1 MDIFSRLHSHWSS
14 VKPAQLSSA
23 SQTQSH
29 VIELHNVIKSYETPA
44 GAYVALKNASLTVNA
59 GEFVAVIGKSGSG
72 KSTLINMVTGIDRP
86 TLGEIYV
93 AGAPVHRLDEGQM
106 AVWRGQQLGI
116 IFQFFQLLP
125 TLTLL
130 ENVILP
136 MEFARRYSA
145 KERKARAFDLLH
157 MVGVADHAGKYP
169 SAVSGGQ
176 QQRVAIARALAN
188 DPAVLVA
195 DEPTGNLDTRTADA
209 IFRIFEN
216 FAQQGRT
223 ILMVTHDNELASR
236 ASRVILLADGEIAET
251 SVAHALPALDQ
262 KQLIELSGRLDP
274 VRYPPGAL
282 IFRQGDPADKF
293 FIIVKGEVEVVLEHA
308 SGAVVVSGKMG
319 QGQYFGE
326 VGLLTN
332 SPRSATI
339 RVTET
344 GEAMLMALDRQMFQQ
359 LMVDSA
365 VTHQEIATMMRQRV
379 TVNQLMR
386 ALAPPEPNRLVELT
400 DYTIHTYQP
409 GQLIF
414 QRGDAAEHFY
424 LIFSGAVE
432 IMAQEQDDVTLL
444 RLESGQHFGE
454 HELDVLG
461 SKRTQTVRAAADL
474 VEPIQLISIDR
485 ERFQPLMRSN
495 QLVTEEIALT
505 LHQQVVERVYAVPD
519 RALA

>member
-1 MDIFSRLHSHWSS
+1 MDIFSQLHRQWFSAKPSS
-14 VKPAQLSSA
+14 LLSTNV
-23 SQTQSH
+23 QRD

-44 GAYVALKNASLTVNA
+44 GAFVALKNASLSVKA

-86 TLGEIYV
+86 TLGEVYV
-93 AGAPVHRLDEGQM
+93 AGTPVHQLTEGQM

-136 MEFARRYSA
+136 MEFARRYNA
-145 KERKARAFDLLH
+145 KERRERALELLH

-195 DEPTGNLDTRTADA
+195 DEPTGNLDTKTADA

-216 FAQQGRT
+216 FARQGRT

-236 ASRVILLADGEIAET
+236 ASRVVLLADGEIAES
-251 SVAHALPALDQ
+251 SVAYALPALDQ
-262 KQLIELSGRLDP
+262 KQLVELSSRLDP
-274 VRYPPGAL
+274 VRYPSGAV
-282 IFRQGDPADKF
+282 IFRQGTPADKF
-293 FIIVKGEVEVVLEHA
+293 YIIIKGEVEVVLEHA
-308 SGAVVVSGKMG
+308 SGSEVISGKMS

-326 VGLLTN
+326 VGLLSNT
-332 SPRSATI
+332 PRSATI
-339 RVTET
+339 RVTT
-344 GEAMLMALDRQMFQQ
+344 GGEAMLMALDREMFQQ

-365 VTHQEIATMMRQRV
+365 VTHQEIATMMRQRI

-386 ALAPPEPNRLVELT
+386 VLAEPAHTTLMQPT
-400 DYTIHTYQP
+400 DYKIQSYQP
-409 GQLIF
+409 GELIYE
-414 QRGDAAEHFY
+414 RGDAADRFY
-424 LIFSGAVE
+424 LIFSGAAE
-432 IMAQEQDDVTLL
+432 IMSPEQEDHVLV

-454 HELDVLG
+454 HELDVLD
-461 SKRTQTVRAAADL
+461 SRRTQTVRAAQSL
-474 VEPIQLISIDR
+474 VDAVQVISI
-485 ERFQPLMRSN
+485 ERGKFQ
-495 QLVTEEIALT
+495 QLVRSDHLVAEEIALT
-505 LHQQVVERVYAVPD
+505 LHQQMVDVAAVQ
-519 RALA
+519 AE